1 MIWKYVWVALL
12 RKRYHSVS
20 LILFLNLLADLVTCF
35 ISKIPSW
42 KKSSLVYLYRCSNW
56 KVTYHENS
64 FQNFVTRLSEHVITS
79 NLTVKLIKKLK
90 RSTIFFHLLQYDS
103 PLTFDDF
110 DILQSDSN
118 KFKICVKESLLIKRD
133 KPVLNRA
140 TKSSLLDLFD

>member
-1 MIWKYVWVALL
+1 M
-12 RKRYHSVS
+12 
-20 LILFLNLLADLVTCF
+20 
-35 ISKIPSW
+35 
-42 KKSSLVYLYRCSNW
+42 
-56 KVTYHENS
+56 
-64 FQNFVTRLSEHVITS
+64 ITS